1 MSIADIMAS
10 VPSVTERPWTPKA
23 DFDGCSG
30 EVATAAYDTEMDLD
44 DAEAIDQIIRD
55 AGLDPQRVMC
65 VDHPRISTWDVP
77 GHGRQW
83 AYKLQLAP
91 RSKQRADVDRIL
103 AGIQPAA
110 PKVLKRGSH
119 WATIQIGDVHIG
131 KSAEAGGGT
140 ESILQRYKAM
150 LNNAL
155 DELNLCDPAGI
166 EGVHVAFVG
175 DMIEGVVSQG
185 GRNIALMDLTLTE
198 QITVATRL
206 TVQTIRTFADAG
218 YQVKVSAI
226 GGNHGETQRVQGQA
240 MGDNHDVG
248 IAVAACDLL
257 AELPQYGDV
266 VDLVV
271 PPRDQSYMTFPVGDT
286 TFVSAHGHSFGR
298 GSSPIA
304 KAEAWWAGQALSG
317 TPAAAGQ
324 VLMCGHFHTFHHA
337 NIAAGKTCIYSPS
350 METMSRWFFERTGA
364 TSDRG
369 AAFYLTSGGRV
380 SHVTIV

>member
-1 MSIADIMAS
+1 MSIKDALAA
-10 VPSVTERPWTPKA
+10 VPSVTEQPWTPKA
-23 DFDGCSG
+23 TFDGQSG
-30 EVATAAYDTEMDLD
+30 EVATQAYSSEVNLD

-55 AGLDPQRVMC
+55 AGLDPTRVMC
-65 VDHPRISTWDVP
+65 TEHPRISTWDVP

-83 AYKLQLAP
+83 AYKLKLAP
-91 RSKQRADVDRIL
+91 RSKSKANVDAILQGIEPATPRIRKT
-103 AGIQPAA
+103 GG
-110 PKVLKRGSH
+110 R
-119 WATIQIGDVHIG
+119 WATVQIGDVHIG

-140 ESILQRYKAM
+140 ESILARYKTM
-150 LNNAL
+150 LNKAL
-155 DELNLCDPAGI
+155 DELNLLDPVGI

-226 GGNHGETQRVQGQA
+226 GGNHGDTQRAQGQA
-240 MGDNHDVG
+240 LGDNHDVG

-257 AELPQYGDV
+257 KELPQYSDV
-266 VDLVV
+266 VELWV

-286 TFVSAHGHSFGR
+286 TFVAVHGHQFAG
-298 GSSPIA
+298 GTA
-304 KAEAWWAGQALSG
+304 HKKAEAWWAGQALGGS
-317 TPAAAGQ
+317 AAANGQ
-324 VLMCGHFHTFHHA
+324 VLMAGHFHTFAHL
-337 NIAAGKTCIYSPS
+337 NIAQGKTAVYSPS
-350 METMSRWFFERTGA
+350 MEHLSRWYFEKTGA

-369 AAFYLTSGGRV
+369 AAFYLTSAGRV
-380 SHVTIV
+380 SHMTII

>member
-1 MSIADIMAS
+1 MSIKDALAAI
-10 VPSVTERPWTPKA
+10 PSVTEQPWTPRA
-23 DFDGCSG
+23 DYDGQSG
-30 EVATAAYDTEMDLD
+30 EVATAAYSDEVDLD

-55 AGLDPQRVMC
+55 AGLDPTRVMC
-65 VDHPRISTWDVP
+65 VEHPRISTWDVP

-83 AYKLQLAP
+83 AYKLKLAP
-91 RSKQRADVDRIL
+91 RSKSKSNVDAIL
-103 AGIQPAA
+103 AGIEPGVQAR
-110 PKVLKRGSH
+110 KRKGRR
-119 WATIQIGDVHIG
+119 WATVQIGDVHIG

-140 ESILQRYKAM
+140 ESILARYRTM

-155 DELNLCDPAGI
+155 DELNLLDPVGI

-226 GGNHGETQRVQGQA
+226 GGNHGDTQRTQGQA

-266 VDLVV
+266 VELVV

-286 TFVSAHGHSFGR
+286 TFVAVHGHQFGSGNQQQKVLR
-298 GSSPIA
+298 
-304 KAEAWWAGQALSG
+304 WWEGQCISN
-317 TPAAAGQ
+317 TPATAGQ
-324 VLMCGHFHTFHHA
+324 VLMAGHFHTFAHL
-337 NIAAGKTCIYSPS
+337 NIAAGKTAVYSPS
-350 METMSRWFFERTGA
+350 MEHMSRWFFEKTGA

-369 AAFYLTSGGRV
+369 AAFYLTSAGRV
-380 SHVTIV
+380 SHMTII

>member
-1 MSIADIMAS
+1 MSIKDALAAI
-10 VPSVTERPWTPKA
+10 PSVVEQPWTPKA
-23 DFDGCSG
+23 VFDGCSG
-30 EVATAAYDTEMDLD
+30 EVATAPYDDEVNLD
-44 DAEAIDQIIRD
+44 DSEAIDQIIRD
-55 AGLDPQRVMC
+55 AGLKPEQVMC
-65 VDHPRISTWDVP
+65 TEHPRVSTWDVP

-83 AYKLQLAP
+83 AYKLKLAP
-91 RSKQRADVDRIL
+91 RSKSRTDVDRIMQ
-103 AGIQPAA
+103 GIEPAA
-110 PKVLKRGSH
+110 QKVRKRGSH
-119 WATIQIGDVHIG
+119 WATVQIGDVHIG

-140 ESILQRYKAM
+140 ESILARYRQM
-150 LNNAL
+150 LDNAL

-226 GGNHGETQRVQGQA
+226 GGNHGDTQRVQGQA
-240 MGDNHDVG
+240 LGDNHDVG

-350 METMSRWFFERTGA
+350 METLSRWFHERTGA

-369 AAFYLTSGGRV
+369 AAFYLTSAGRV
-380 SHVTIV
+380 SHMTII

>member
-1 MSIADIMAS
+1 MSIKDALAS
-10 VPSVTERPWTPKA
+10 IPSVTEQPWTPKA
-23 DFDGCSG
+23 VFDGCSG
-30 EVATAAYDTEMDLD
+30 EVATAAYDTEVDLD
-44 DAEAIDQIIRD
+44 DAEAIDQIIRA
-55 AGLDPQRVMC
+55 AGLDPARVMC
-65 VDHPRISTWDVP
+65 TEHPRVSTWDVP

-83 AYKLQLAP
+83 AYKLKLAP
-91 RSKQRADVDRIL
+91 RSKSRTDVDRIMQ
-103 AGIQPAA
+103 GIEPAE
-110 PKVLKRGSH
+110 PKVRKRGSH
-119 WATIQIGDVHIG
+119 WATVQIGDVHIG

-150 LNNAL
+150 LDNAL
-155 DELNLCDPAGI
+155 DELHLCDPAGI

-226 GGNHGETQRVQGQA
+226 GGNHGDTQRVQGQA
-240 MGDNHDVG
+240 LGDNHDVG

-271 PPRDQSYMTFPVGDT
+271 PPRDQSYMTFPVGDS
-286 TFVSAHGHSFGR
+286 TFVAVHGHQFQGGTAHSKVER
-298 GSSPIA
+298 
-304 KAEAWWAGQALSG
+304 WWAGQALGGS
-317 TPAAAGQ
+317 AAANGQ
-324 VLMCGHFHTFHHA
+324 VLMAGHFHTFAHL
-337 NIAAGKTCIYSPS
+337 NIAQGKTAVYSPS
-350 METMSRWFFERTGA
+350 MEHLSRWYFEKCGA

-369 AAFYLTSGGRV
+369 AAFYLTSAGRV
-380 SHVTIV
+380 SHMTII

>member
-1 MSIADIMAS
+1 MSIKDALSAI
-10 VPSVTERPWTPKA
+10 PSVSERPWTPRA
-23 DFDGCSG
+23 EFDGQTG
-30 EVATAAYDTEMDLD
+30 EVATAAYAHEVDLD

-55 AGLDPQRVMC
+55 AGLDPARVMC
-65 VDHPRISTWDVP
+65 TEHPRISTWDVP

-83 AYKLQLAP
+83 AYKLKLAP
-91 RSKQRADVDRIL
+91 RPKSRADVAAIM
-103 AGIQPAA
+103 AGIEPAV
-110 PKVLKRGSH
+110 PRIRKRGSH

-131 KSAEAGGGT
+131 KAAEAGGGT

-150 LNNAL
+150 LDNAL
-155 DELNLCDPAGI
+155 DELHLLDPCGI

-226 GGNHGETQRVQGQA
+226 GGNHGDTQRVQGQA

-248 IAVAACDLL
+248 IAVAAVDLL
-257 AELPQYGDV
+257 RELPAYDDV
-266 VDLVV
+266 VDLTV

-286 TFVSAHGHSFGR
+286 TFVSVHGHQFQG
-298 GSSPIA
+298 GTAQA
-304 KAEAWWAGQALSG
+304 KVERWWAGQALGGS
-317 TPAAAGQ
+317 AAANGQ
-324 VLMCGHFHTFHHA
+324 VLMAGHFHTFAHL
-337 NIAAGKTCIYSPS
+337 NIAQGKTAVYSPS
-350 METMSRWFFERTGA
+350 MEHMSRWFFEKTGA

-369 AAFYLTSGGRV
+369 AAFYLTSAGRV
-380 SHVTIV
+380 SHMTII

>member
-44 DAEAIDQIIRD
+44 DAEAIDQIIKD
-55 AGLDPQRVMC
+55 AGLDPTRVMC
-65 VDHPRISTWDVP
+65 TDHPRVSTWDVP

-83 AYKLQLAP
+83 AYKLKLAP
-91 RSKQRADVDRIL
+91 RSKSRADVAAIM
-103 AGIQPAA
+103 AGIEPSA
-110 PKVLKRGSH
+110 PQVRKRGSH
-119 WATIQIGDVHIG
+119 WATVQIGDVHIG

-140 ESILQRYKAM
+140 ESILARYRQM
-150 LNNAL
+150 LDNAL

-218 YQVKVSAI
+218 YRVKVSAI
-226 GGNHGETQRVQGQA
+226 GGNHGDTQRVQGQA
-240 MGDNHDVG
+240 LGDNHDVG

-286 TFVSAHGHSFGR
+286 TFVAVHGHQLS
-298 GSSPIA
+298 GSGPQA
-304 KAEAWWAGQALSG
+304 KVEKWWAGQCLSA
-317 TPAAAGQ
+317 TPASAGQ
-324 VLMCGHFHTFHHA
+324 VLMAGHFHTFSHL
-337 NIAAGKTCIYSPS
+337 NIAVGKTAIYSPS
-350 METMSRWFFERTGA
+350 METMSKWYHEKTGA

-380 SHVTIV
+380 SHVSII

>member
-1 MSIADIMAS
+1 MSIKDALAAI
-10 VPSVTERPWTPKA
+10 PSVTEQPWTPRA

-30 EVATAAYDTEMDLD
+30 EVATQAYTDEVDLD

-55 AGLDPQRVMC
+55 AGLDPTRVMC
-65 VDHPRISTWDVP
+65 VEHPRVSTWDVV

-83 AYKLQLAP
+83 AYKLKLAP
-91 RSKQRADVDRIL
+91 RSKSKANVAQIL
-103 AGIQPAA
+103 AGIEPAA
-110 PKVLKRGSH
+110 PRVRKRGSH
-119 WATIQIGDVHIG
+119 WATVQIGDVHIG

-140 ESILQRYKAM
+140 ESILARYKQM
-150 LNNAL
+150 LDNAL

-218 YQVKVSAI
+218 YAVKVSAI
-226 GGNHGETQRVQGQA
+226 GGNHGDTQRVQGQA
-240 MGDNHDVG
+240 MGDNHDIG

-257 AELPQYGDV
+257 SDLPQYGDV
-266 VDLVV
+266 VELVV

-286 TFVSAHGHSFGR
+286 TFVAVHGHQTS
-298 GSSPIA
+298 GSSQQA
-304 KAEAWWAGQALSG
+304 RVEKWWAGQCLSG

-324 VLMCGHFHTFHHA
+324 VLMAGHFHTFAHL
-337 NIAAGKTCIYSPS
+337 NIAAGKTAVYSPS
-350 METMSRWFFERTGA
+350 MEHMSRWFHEKTGA

-369 AAFYLTSGGRV
+369 AAFYLTSAGRV
-380 SHVTIV
+380 SHMTII

>member
-1 MSIADIMAS
+1 VNLRDSLAAMPNAVEA
-10 VPSVTERPWTPKA
+10 PWTPRA
-23 DFDGCSG
+23 DYDGQTG
-30 EVATAAYDTEMDLD
+30 EVATAAYSAELDLD
-44 DAEAIDQIIRD
+44 DQTAIDQIIKD
-55 AGLDPQRVMC
+55 AGLDPDKVMC
-65 VDHPRISTWDVP
+65 VYHPRVSTWDVP

-83 AYKLQLAP
+83 AYKLRLAP
-91 RSKQRADVDRIL
+91 RPKSRADVKALLDS
-103 AGIQPAA
+103 IQPGVPARRKTG
-110 PKVLKRGSH
+110 PH

-140 ESILQRYKAM
+140 ESILQRYRTS
-150 LNNAL
+150 LNNAVA
-155 DELNLCDPAGI
+155 ELQMLGPLGI

-198 QITVATRL
+198 QIITAQRL
-206 TVQTIRTFADAG
+206 TVQTVRTFADLG

-226 GGNHGETQRVQGQA
+226 GGNHGDTQRVQGQP
-240 MGDNHDVG
+240 MSDNHDIG
-248 IAVAACDLL
+248 IAVAAMDVL
-257 AELPQYGDV
+257 AELPQYADTV
-266 VDLVV
+266 ELVV

-298 GSSPIA
+298 GSSPIQ
-304 KAEAWWAGQALSG
+304 KAEAWWAGQALSN

-350 METMSRWFFERTGA
+350 METLSRWFHEKTGA

-369 AAFYLTSGGRV
+369 AVLYLTSAGTV
-380 SHVTIV
+380 SRLSIL